1 MNISAPL
8 GFIVGLGVIGFSVTQ
23 GLESSKV
30 FLDVHAAVIVIGGT
44 LAAAMICLPLPHL
57 FSLFRIFLR
66 TVTGSQKAEIL
77 HTINEVVSV
86 SQAVA
91 SGQSVS
97 DQSATVKNPFF
108 RESLEL
114 MDKGGLTDDQL
125 QEVLAMRV
133 EQQNE
138 MYKKEGATYKII
150 GKFPPAFGLV
160 GATLGMIVLLQGL
173 GAPDAFQRLGP
184 AMSIAL
190 VATFYGLII
199 ANVFII
205 PVGENLTHAADDDL
219 AIRKIIAHGVLLIKN
234 KEHPLIVSEYLKSYI
249 SPKQRNKMKDVA

>member
-23 GLESSKV
+23 GLENSRV
-30 FLDVHAAVIVIGGT
+30 FLDAHAAVIVLGGT
-44 LAAAMICLPLPHL
+44 LAAAMICLPLTHL
-57 FSLFRIFLR
+57 LSLFKIFLR
-66 TVTGSQKAEIL
+66 TVTGSQKTEIL

-86 SQAVA
+86 SEAVA
-91 SGQSVS
+91 SGQSIS
-97 DQSATVKNPFF
+97 DQSATIKNHFF
-108 RESLEL
+108 KESLVL

-160 GATLGMIVLLQGL
+160 GATLGMIALLQGL
-173 GAPDAFQRLGP
+173 GAPDAFQKLGP

-190 VATFYGLII
+190 VATFYGLIL

-219 AIRKIIAHGVLLIKN
+219 TIRKIIAHGVLLIKN